1 MGKRYGNLASSG
13 PSGPPSQA
21 SRMARILVI
30 EDETVIAQVIRL
42 LLEPQG
48 HDVLI
53 ADDGSRG
60 FAAAQRQAIDLI
72 ILDLMMPV
80 MDGFTAL
87 EALRG
92 NERTASIPVMVLS
105 ARSDDESQRRCREFG
120 VETFLQKPF
129 ESEGLIQAVEN
140 LVASPTA

>member
-1 MGKRYGNLASSG
+1 
-13 PSGPPSQA
+13 
-21 SRMARILVI
+21 MARILVI
-30 EDETVIAQVIRL
+30 DDEAVIAQIIRL

-72 ILDLMMPV
+72 VLDLMMPV
-80 MDGFTAL
+80 MDGFSVL

-105 ARSDDESQRRCREFG
+105 ARSDDEAHRRCHEFG
-120 VETFLQKPF
+120 VETYLQKPF
-129 ESEGLIQAVEN
+129 DSEDLIRAVEN
-140 LVASPTA
+140 LVVSSAS

>member
-1 MGKRYGNLASSG
+1 
-13 PSGPPSQA
+13 
-21 SRMARILVI
+21 MARILVI
-30 EDETVIAQVIRL
+30 EDEPVIAQVIRL

-48 HDVLI
+48 HEVLI

-80 MDGFTAL
+80 MDGFSVLDAL
-87 EALRG
+87 GG

-105 ARSDDESQRRCREFG
+105 ARSDDETQLRCHKFG

-129 ESEGLIQAVEN
+129 ESEDLIRTVEN
-140 LVASPTA
+140 LVVAPAP

>member
-1 MGKRYGNLASSG
+1 
-13 PSGPPSQA
+13 
-21 SRMARILVI
+21 MARILAI

-80 MDGFTAL
+80 MDGFSVL
-87 EALRG
+87 DALRG

-105 ARSDDESQRRCREFG
+105 ARSEDESQRRCQEFG

-129 ESEGLIQAVEN
+129 ESEDLIRAVEN
-140 LVASPTA
+140 LVVSPRS

>member
-1 MGKRYGNLASSG
+1 
-13 PSGPPSQA
+13 
-21 SRMARILVI
+21 MARILVI
-30 EDETVIAQVIRL
+30 EDEAVLAQIIRL

-60 FAAAQRQAIDLI
+60 FAAAQRQAVDLI
-72 ILDLMMPV
+72 VLDLMMPV
-80 MDGFTAL
+80 MDGFSML

-105 ARSDDESQRRCREFG
+105 ARSDDETQRRCHEFG
-120 VETFLQKPF
+120 VETYLQKPF
-129 ESEGLIQAVEN
+129 ESEDLIQAVEN
-140 LVASPTA
+140 LVASPPP

>member
-1 MGKRYGNLASSG
+1 MT
-13 PSGPPSQA
+13 
-21 SRMARILVI
+21 RILVI
-30 EDETVIAQVIRL
+30 EDEPVIAQVVRL

-80 MDGFTAL
+80 MDGFSLL

-105 ARSDDESQRRCREFG
+105 ARSDAETQRRCEEFG
-120 VETFLQKPF
+120 VETYLQKPF
-129 ESEGLIQAVEN
+129 ESEDLIHAVEN
-140 LVASPTA
+140 LVASPAP

>member
-1 MGKRYGNLASSG
+1 
-13 PSGPPSQA
+13 
-21 SRMARILVI
+21 MARILVI
-30 EDETVIAQVIRL
+30 EDEPVIAQIIRL
-42 LLEPQG
+42 LLEPHG

-80 MDGFTAL
+80 MDGYSAL

-92 NERTASIPVMVLS
+92 NERTAPIPVMVLS
-105 ARSDDESQRRCREFG
+105 ARSDAESQRRCLEFG
-120 VETFLQKPF
+120 VDTYLQKPF
-129 ESEGLIQAVEN
+129 ASEGLIQAVEN
-140 LVASPTA
+140 LVASPTP